1 MNNSNLC
8 LMVMEARK
16 SKIKVPRVPMFDE
29 NLFSGSYMAIFSLVP
44 SQGGKK
50 APGRGD
56 GWASFIRALIPF
68 MGALPARPHDL
79 PKAPSPNTTHHTG
92 R

>member
-1 MNNSNLC
+1 
-8 LMVMEARK
+8 MVMEARK

-50 APGRGD
+50 APGGGD
-56 GWASFIRALIPF
+56 GWASFIRALIPL
-68 MGALPARPHDL
+68 MRVPLSLLPNKNWPGVGL
-79 PKAPSPNTTHHTG
+79 PQAG
-92 R
+92 L